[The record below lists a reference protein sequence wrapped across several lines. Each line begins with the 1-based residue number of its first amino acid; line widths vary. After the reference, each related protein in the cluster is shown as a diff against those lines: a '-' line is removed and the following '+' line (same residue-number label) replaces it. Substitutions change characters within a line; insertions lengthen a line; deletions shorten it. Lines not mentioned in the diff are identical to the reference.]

1 MSHHRMVYHDGNVVG
16 VSGNHVRVK
25 IISKSACADCHAK
38 SVCNASDMDE
48 KLIDAIAD
56 PGQSFETGDTVSLV
70 MEEKLGWVAIFYAF
84 GLPFIVMV
92 TVLILFSALGYSE
105 TIAALAGLASLLPYY
120 LLLYLFR
127 KKVEKDFLFRV
138 ERKHAI

>member
-1 MSHHRMVYHDGNVVG
+1 MSHHRMVYHDGIVVG

-25 IISKSACADCHAK
+25 IISKSACAGCHAK
-38 SVCNASDMDE
+38 NVCNASEMDE
-48 KLIDAIAD
+48 KMIDAVAGS
-56 PGQSFETGDTVSLV
+56 GQSFQTGETVTLV
-70 MEEKLGWVAIFYAF
+70 MEERLGWIAIFYAF
-84 GLPFIVMV
+84 GLPFIVMIAI
-92 TVLILFSALGYSE
+92 LILFSALGHSE

-138 ERKHAI
+138 ERKHAA